1 MFCWLAGGFPFI
13 SIKTIGFS
21 ITRTHPVAW
30 GLRPIRSHRGHIK
43 RTWKQQRQVAHYGL
57 HTPRQKRKK
66 QQHRDKTDPM
76 VCCELFLTHSEK
88 SQNIELR
95 RKYNAECSKTDGQ
108 TPPSYC
114 KTKKKVNGNL
124 PSKQLICSSRT
135 SGRCLAWSLAIMV
148 STLLLFATIWNPC
161 LFLFVSGQY
170 VDMWQQWVMS
180 AIHGQNLDLDP
191 ILREKMV
198 TTGFPNWVMK
208 DTVLSRWQKRIKTLQ
223 GAAVC

>member
-1 MFCWLAGGFPFI
+1 
-13 SIKTIGFS
+13 
-21 ITRTHPVAW
+21 
-30 GLRPIRSHRGHIK
+30 
-43 RTWKQQRQVAHYGL
+43 
-57 HTPRQKRKK
+57 
-66 QQHRDKTDPM
+66 M

-108 TPPSYC
+108 TPPSYR
-114 KTKKKVNGNL
+114 KTNKKVNGNL
-124 PSKQLICSSRT
+124 SSKQLICSSRT

-148 STLLLFATIWNPC
+148 STCFNTTIVCND
-161 LFLFVSGQY
+161 LESMFVSICFRSDFDSILYSRSMNVEICG
-170 VDMWQQWVMS
+170 S
-180 AIHGQNLDLDP
+180 GRNLDLDP

-208 DTVLSRWQKRIKTLQ
+208 DTVLNRWQKRIKTLQ

>member
-1 MFCWLAGGFPFI
+1 
-13 SIKTIGFS
+13 
-21 ITRTHPVAW
+21 
-30 GLRPIRSHRGHIK
+30 
-43 RTWKQQRQVAHYGL
+43 
-57 HTPRQKRKK
+57 
-66 QQHRDKTDPM
+66 M

-161 LFLFVSGQY
+161 LFVSICFRSVCGY
-170 VDMWQQWVMS
+170 VAAMSHECHTRPKPGPGPNPARKDGDHWV
-180 AIHGQNLDLDP
+180 P
-191 ILREKMV
+191 
-198 TTGFPNWVMK
+198 
-208 DTVLSRWQKRIKTLQ
+208 
-223 GAAVC
+223 